1 MTSQRPH
8 LNNFDENFIFSEMEN
23 WKATAERYDHAA
35 RQHYKKIRSYLTFY
49 QFRLNDGQKCEI
61 REKLAQ
67 CLDEICSHDFVH
79 DLDSYLEGF
88 CFTLD
93 KSVITTQP
101 KEVKI
106 QIEPKETKPIS
117 PALQNFSESD
127 CANLDY
133 YTLQFFE

>member
-1 MTSQRPH
+1 MTSQRSH

-49 QFRLNDGQKCEI
+49 QFRLSDGQKCEI

-106 QIEPKETKPIS
+106 QIEPKETKPIP
-117 PALQNFSESD
+117 PASQNFSESD
-127 CANLDY
+127 FANLDY